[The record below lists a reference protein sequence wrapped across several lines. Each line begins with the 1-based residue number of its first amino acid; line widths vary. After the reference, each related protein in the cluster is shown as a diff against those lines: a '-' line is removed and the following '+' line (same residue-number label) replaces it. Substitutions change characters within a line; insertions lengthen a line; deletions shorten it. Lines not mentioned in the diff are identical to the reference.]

1 MLRLHVL
8 ELRAYWDYQF
18 NCVKEMS
25 LSETAE
31 AFHSAG
37 FNVLLYDARSVGG
50 SEGLPR
56 NQIDPAK
63 MVEDISGTFCCRLVL
78 RSNEDRS

>member
-1 MLRLHVL
+1 
-8 ELRAYWDYQF
+8 
-18 NCVKEMS
+18 MS
-25 LSETAE
+25 LAETAE

-37 FNVLLYDARSVGG
+37 FNVLLYDSRGVGG

-63 MVEDISGTFCCRLVL
+63 MVEDISG
-78 RSNEDRS
+78 RSRVI